1 MLLNFTINNL
11 RLKQPQIFNCYLI
24 THARQIRHW
33 KPKKDVSLSKKKES
47 SVTQPAAYSQV
58 HEILEPIIKK

>member
-11 RLKQPQIFNCYLI
+11 RLEQPQNFNCYLI
-24 THARQIRHW
+24 THARQIRHQ
-33 KPKKDVSLSKKKES
+33 KPRKDTSLSKIKES

-58 HEILEPIIKK
+58 HEVLE